1 MLSVHVLLC
10 TQQLQFFWK
19 EKPIKKMI
27 SSENKMYGKNFHDF
41 RYAYM
46 YGKSRK
52 FIQSRTQNILF
63 DLTYVT
69 QSFLQKI
76 SAMELHFI

>member
-1 MLSVHVLLC
+1 
-10 TQQLQFFWK
+10 
-19 EKPIKKMI
+19 MI
-27 SSENKMYGKNFHDF
+27 SSENKIYGKNFHDF

-69 QSFLQKI
+69 QCSHITFEYTIFNQTNLK
-76 SAMELHFI
+76 

>member
-1 MLSVHVLLC
+1 
-10 TQQLQFFWK
+10 
-19 EKPIKKMI
+19 MI
-27 SSENKMYGKNFHDF
+27 SSENKIYGKNFHDF

-63 DLTYVT
+63 VLTYVT
-69 QSFLQKI
+69 QKI
-76 SAMELHFI
+76 LAMELHYI

>member
-1 MLSVHVLLC
+1 
-10 TQQLQFFWK
+10 
-19 EKPIKKMI
+19 MI
-27 SSENKMYGKNFHDF
+27 SSENKIYGKNFHDF

-69 QSFLQKI
+69 QNYFFTKDFSNGVTFHLNIHYSIKPT
-76 SAMELHFI
+76 

>member
-1 MLSVHVLLC
+1 MFYCVHNNYS
-10 TQQLQFFWK
+10 FWK

-52 FIQSRTQNILF
+52 FVQSRTQNILLSNNIF
-63 DLTYVT
+63 
-69 QSFLQKI
+69 
-76 SAMELHFI
+76 

>member
-1 MLSVHVLLC
+1 
-10 TQQLQFFWK
+10 
-19 EKPIKKMI
+19 MI
-27 SSENKMYGKNFHDF
+27 SSENKIYGKNFHDF

-63 DLTYVT
+63 DLTYVM
-69 QSFLQKI
+69 QSIQM
-76 SAMELHFI
+76 ADNGVTLHLNIHYSIKPT

>member
-1 MLSVHVLLC
+1 
-10 TQQLQFFWK
+10 
-19 EKPIKKMI
+19 MI
-27 SSENKMYGKNFHDF
+27 SSENKIYGKNFHDF

-69 QSFLQKI
+69 QDFSNGVTFHLNIHYSIK
-76 SAMELHFI
+76 LT

>member
-27 SSENKMYGKNFHDF
+27 SSENKIYGKNFHDF

-52 FIQSRTQNILF
+52 FVQSRTQNILLSNNIF
-63 DLTYVT
+63 
-69 QSFLQKI
+69 
-76 SAMELHFI
+76 

>member
-52 FIQSRTQNILF
+52 FVQSRTQNILLSNNIF
-63 DLTYVT
+63 LVLICLSYVT
-69 QSFLQKI
+69 
-76 SAMELHFI
+76 

>member
-1 MLSVHVLLC
+1 
-10 TQQLQFFWK
+10 
-19 EKPIKKMI
+19 MI

-52 FIQSRTQNILF
+52 FVQSRTQNMLLSNNVF
-63 DLTYVT
+63 
-69 QSFLQKI
+69 
-76 SAMELHFI
+76 

>member
-1 MLSVHVLLC
+1 
-10 TQQLQFFWK
+10 
-19 EKPIKKMI
+19 MI
-27 SSENKMYGKNFHDF
+27 SSENKIYGKNFHDF

-63 DLTYVT
+63 DLTYICNAKL
-69 QSFLQKI
+69 SFLQKI
-76 SAMELHFI
+76 LAMELHFI